1 MHPTPPKYWFDRS
14 TQLAFI
20 NTHRKARLVSHHKT
34 HCPRPVG
41 KVVPRFVEGLDG
53 EAELVQSL
61 LTVIELISVEILI
74 KRDLGAFFDLDED
87 QILVEEKVRTVKRI
101 KVFLLSTQ

>member
-1 MHPTPPKYWFDRS
+1 M
-14 TQLAFI
+14 
-20 NTHRKARLVSHHKT
+20 
-34 HCPRPVG
+34 
-41 KVVPRFVEGLDG
+41 
-53 EAELVQSL
+53 LVQSL

-74 KRDLGAFFDLDED
+74 KRDKETFFDLDED